1 MFNIKPLSGRDFKKA
16 LLAFMMLALLFGLSC
31 GKRAIP
37 LPPVERIQQR
47 AEISGSQRG
56 NFVILSWVMPAR
68 NTANGNILNI
78 DRVDIYRLIEP
89 LKAPLSL
96 TEENF
101 ASRSTLIASV
111 PISKTDFAR
120 KLLTYSDTLEFAGQD
135 ARLRY
140 AIRFVN
146 DSGQKAAF
154 SNFLLIEPT
163 SKVADNPSNLSAE
176 VLETTI
182 KLRWKAPE
190 SNVDGS
196 KPANILGYNIYVSND
211 ENEAKLKNSTPVTD
225 TEFLDKTFQFGTIYK
240 YFVRTISLGS
250 NGEPIESVSS
260 NTVEVS
266 PKDIFPPSPPSAL
279 TIAAAP
285 NHLSLFFALNPER
298 DIAGYNIFRSTNP
311 NQKKS
316 DWTLLNTELLK
327 TNTFQDTKVESGKT
341 YYYYLTAV
349 DTSGNTSAPSEVVLE
364 TAP

>member
-1 MFNIKPLSGRDFKKA
+1 MLNKKRLNTLYLKKA
-16 LLAFMMLALLFGLSC
+16 LLAFIMLAFLFGLSC
-31 GKRAIP
+31 GKRAVP
-37 LPPVERIQQR
+37 LPPVERVQQR
-47 AEISGSQRG
+47 VEISGSQRG

-68 NTANGNILNI
+68 NAADGSILNI
-78 DRVDIYRLIEP
+78 DHVDIYRLIEP
-89 LKAPLSL
+89 LNTPLSL

-111 PISKTDFAR
+111 PISETDFAR

-140 AIRFVN
+140 AVRFVN

-163 SKVADNPSNLSAE
+163 SKVADKPVNLNAE
-176 VLETTI
+176 VLETAV
-182 KLRWKAPE
+182 KLNWKAPE
-190 SNVDGS
+190 TNVDGS
-196 KPANILGYNIYVSND
+196 KPANILGYNVYVSND
-211 ENEAKLKNSTPVTD
+211 ENEAKLKNPTPIGD
-225 TEFLDKTFQFGTIYK
+225 TEFLDKFFQFGTNYK
-240 YFVRTISLGS
+240 YFVRAVSLGS
-250 NGEPIESVSS
+250 NGEPIESIGS
-260 NTVEVS
+260 NTIEVS
-266 PKDIFPPSPPSAL
+266 PKDIFAPSPPSAL

-285 NHLSLFFALNPER
+285 NNLSIFFAVNPER
-298 DIAGYNIFRSTNP
+298 DIAGYNIYRSTNP

-316 DWTLLNTELLK
+316 DWTLLTAKPLK

-349 DTSGNTSAPSEVVLE
+349 DTNGNTSEPSEVVSE